1 MNSKLIKGVYAAV
14 LTPRATDG
22 SFDRN
27 AFRTLIRFLL
37 DSGIQG
43 FAVNGAT
50 GEFPLTRPEELRAQL
65 DEVCTLSA
73 GRAKVLCGV
82 GAASILHSLELAEIA
97 SASSVTGLLLPA
109 PYYFRYSQADLAA
122 WASEISRQASLPCL
136 LYNLP
141 QFATG
146 FDPTTTRDL
155 IRDNPSIIG
164 VKDSSG
170 SLDTLRLLSTEQPE
184 ACRIVG
190 NDSALAAALAEN
202 VCDGVV
208 SGVAGVLPE
217 LVLELFHT
225 PPETQAF
232 ENRSALLSEFIQR
245 IDSFPAPWG
254 LKWAAQARGLLLP
267 HFAQSLARDRLLAAG
282 ELQAWLT
289 DWLPKHSLATS
300 FNSIHMKPRQKYVC

>member
-1 MNSKLIKGVYAAV
+1 MTSKLITGVYAAV
-14 LTPRATDG
+14 LTPRTADG
-22 SFDRN
+22 SFDKS

-50 GEFPLTRPEELRAQL
+50 GEFPLTRPEELSVQL

-73 GRAKVLCGV
+73 GKAKVLCGV
-82 GAASILHSLELAEIA
+82 GAASVQKSIELAEIA
-97 SASSVTGLLLPA
+97 SDSSVTGLLLPA
-109 PYYFRYSQADLAA
+109 PYYFRYSQADLVA
-122 WASEISRQASLPCL
+122 WANEIAGNASLPCL

-146 FDPTTTRDL
+146 FEPTTTHALVRDTS
-155 IRDNPSIIG
+155 SIIG

-170 SLDTLRLLSTEQPE
+170 SLDTLRLLTAEQPE

-208 SGVAGVLPE
+208 SGVASVLPQ
-217 LVLELFHT
+217 LVLELFHAQ
-225 PPETQAF
+225 PGSDVFA
-232 ENRSALLSEFIQR
+232 NSSALLSEFIQH
-245 IDSFPAPWG
+245 IDTFPTPWG
-254 LKWAAQARGLLLP
+254 LKWASEARGLLVP
-267 HFAQSLARDRLLAAG
+267 QFAQSVAPDRLLAAK
-282 ELQAWLT
+282 ELQAWLKQ
-289 DWLPKHSLATS
+289 WLPQVA
-300 FNSIHMKPRQKYVC
+300 PVAQR